1 MGAGA
6 LAMTLEHDTP
16 AEARTPFSVIA
27 KGAAGSAG
35 LKIVNLFFGLLATA
49 FLGRVLMPQQY
60 GFYAFASTVVTLL
73 ALPVQC
79 GLPQLM
85 TREIAKYH
93 LVAQWGHIRGLLLRA
108 NQLVGLLGLCVVAA
122 LVLLLPALKRF
133 VPAVDGTT
141 FAWAIVLLPL
151 IALNRVRGG
160 ALLGL
165 RKVALGLL
173 PDNGVRSVLFLAF
186 IVAWRAFLPFGSATA
201 MALQVAATLIAFLAG
216 AVLLMYHLPKEVRS
230 SRPAFESKSWF
241 SAIIPLTLTDAVLIF
256 NLQADLLLLGVLGN
270 ATEVGIYRAVT
281 LVATQVTIGLTVANE
296 ALAPQVARLHQAK
309 DRAGLQ
315 ALLKRV
321 LGWLTLSG
329 VVLAGICILF
339 GQEIIVIVFGKAYAG
354 GATALAILACGALI
368 SVAAGTGAV
377 LLNMSGHERDVLR
390 IFAVSAVVNVAANIV
405 MIPLLG
411 MTGAAI
417 ATVGCQLFTNGLLVY
432 FVRRRLGLSYWSA
445 GL

>member
-1 MGAGA
+1 
-6 LAMTLEHDTP
+6 
-16 AEARTPFSVIA
+16 
-27 KGAAGSAG
+27 
-35 LKIVNLFFGLLATA
+35 
-49 FLGRVLMPQQY
+49 
-60 GFYAFASTVVTLL
+60 
-73 ALPVQC
+73 
-79 GLPQLM
+79 
-85 TREIAKYH
+85 
-93 LVAQWGHIRGLLLRA
+93 
-108 NQLVGLLGLCVVAA
+108 
-122 LVLLLPALKRF
+122 
-133 VPAVDGTT
+133 
-141 FAWAIVLLPL
+141 
-151 IALNRVRGG
+151 
-160 ALLGL
+160 LLGL

-173 PDNGVRSVLFLAF
+173 PDNGIRAVLFLIF
-186 IVAWRAFLPFGSATA
+186 IFAWHALLPFGSATA

-216 AVLLMYHLPKEVRS
+216 AVLLMYHLPREVRS
-230 SRPAFESKSWF
+230 SGPAFESKSWF

-270 ATEVGIYRAVT
+270 AAEVGIYRAVT

-296 ALAPQVARLHQAK
+296 ALAPQVARLHQAN

-339 GQEIIVIVFGKAYAG
+339 GQEIIIVVFGKAYAG

-390 IFAVSAVVNVAANIV
+390 IFAVSAVANVAANIV

-417 ATVGCQLFTNGLLVY
+417 ATVGCQVFTNGLLIY
-432 FVRRRLGLSYWSA
+432 FVRRRLGLSYWSF
-445 GL
+445 GV

>member
-1 MGAGA
+1 MI
-6 LAMTLEHDTP
+6 LERDTP

-85 TREIAKYH
+85 TREIAKYQ
-93 LVAQWGHIRGLLLRA
+93 LAAQWGHIRGLLLRA

-122 LVLLLPALKRF
+122 LVLLLPFLKRF

-173 PDNGVRSVLFLAF
+173 PDNGIRAVLFLIF
-186 IVAWRAFLPFGSATA
+186 IFAWHALLPFGSATA

-216 AVLLMYHLPKEVRS
+216 AVLLMYHLPREVRS
-230 SRPAFESKSWF
+230 SGPAFESKSWF

-270 ATEVGIYRAVT
+270 AAEVGIYRAVT

-296 ALAPQVARLHQAK
+296 ALAPQVARLHQAN

-339 GQEIIVIVFGKAYAG
+339 GQEIIIVVFGKAYAG

-390 IFAVSAVVNVAANIV
+390 IFAVSAVANVAANIV

-417 ATVGCQLFTNGLLVY
+417 ATVGCQVFTNGLLIY
-432 FVRRRLGLSYWSA
+432 FVRRRLGLSYWSF
-445 GL
+445 GV

>member
-6 LAMTLEHDTP
+6 LAMTLEGKTP
-16 AEARTPFSVIA
+16 SEARTPFSVIA

-49 FLGRVLMPQQY
+49 FLGRVLLPQQY

-73 ALPVQC
+73 AMPVQC

-85 TREIAKYH
+85 TREIAKYQ
-93 LVAQWGHIRGLLLRA
+93 LAAQWGQIRGLLLRA
-108 NQLVGLLGLCVVAA
+108 NQLVGLLGLCVVVA
-122 LVLLLPALKRF
+122 LVLILPFLTRS
-133 VPAVDGTT
+133 VSAVDGTT

-173 PDNGVRSVLFLAF
+173 PDNGIRAVLFLAF
-186 IVAWRAFLPFGSATA
+186 IVAWHALLPFGSATA

-216 AVLLMYHLPKEVRS
+216 AGLLMYHLPREVRS
-230 SRPAFESKSWF
+230 SGPAFESKSWF

-281 LVATQVTIGLTVANE
+281 LVATQITIGLTVANE
-296 ALAPQVARLHQAK
+296 VLAPQVARLHQAN

-354 GATALAILACGALI
+354 GATALSILACGALV

-377 LLNMSGHERDVLR
+377 LLNMSGHEKDVLR
-390 IFAVSAVVNVAANIV
+390 IFAVSAVANVAANIV

-411 MTGAAI
+411 MTGAAL
-417 ATVGCQLFTNGLLVY
+417 ATVGCQLFTNGLLIY
-432 FVRRRLGLSYWSA
+432 FVQRRLGLSYWSA
-445 GL
+445 GF